1 MIQRLARLLVQ
12 DLERGPVVGK
22 RGKTDGNRNRTRHIL
37 MRDGRRTYPGSRLS
51 ADSFPTM
58 PGITKTNSPP
68 PMREAI
74 SASPSCS
81 CRTAPIRL
89 RTTSPALWP
98 NVSLMPLKSSMSM
111 MPRKKALSPAKTG
124 FSLLTR
130 ALRVSR
136 PVSPSCSALRFKSL
150 CAKRNRLVSVSRWRP
165 VKKSLYPQTVV
176 EIMGAKAGDAEHGY
190 MDRVEPCQ
198 GWGLRMKSDEDMQK
212 ATGLRDNNHPPEPFG
227 QKLRRGGKHDGEN
240 DAHAVRVRRVA
251 SIPSIWMPAS
261 SITGYGPCYAG
272 LHVLQQRPPPHT
284 LCSLPDKTYF
294 PPDKIPNGVAHKK
307 STTLR
312 RYPVHPA

>member
-1 MIQRLARLLVQ
+1 
-12 DLERGPVVGK
+12 
-22 RGKTDGNRNRTRHIL
+22 
-37 MRDGRRTYPGSRLS
+37 
-51 ADSFPTM
+51 
-58 PGITKTNSPP
+58 
-68 PMREAI
+68 
-74 SASPSCS
+74 
-81 CRTAPIRL
+81 
-89 RTTSPALWP
+89 
-98 NVSLMPLKSSMSM
+98 MPLKSSMSM

-150 CAKRNRLVSVSRWRP
+150 CAKRNRLVSVSEASQ
-165 VKKSLYPQTVV
+165 KSLYPQPAV

-284 LCSLPDKTYF
+284 LCSLPDKHISRRTRSRM
-294 PPDKIPNGVAHKK
+294 GWRTKK
-307 STTLR
+307 AQR
-312 RYPVHPA
+312 

>member
-1 MIQRLARLLVQ
+1 MLRQFPVKSALPFPLPFGMIQRLARLLVQ

-165 VKKSLYPQTVV
+165 VKK
-176 EIMGAKAGDAEHGY
+176 
-190 MDRVEPCQ
+190 
-198 GWGLRMKSDEDMQK
+198 
-212 ATGLRDNNHPPEPFG
+212 
-227 QKLRRGGKHDGEN
+227 
-240 DAHAVRVRRVA
+240 
-251 SIPSIWMPAS
+251 
-261 SITGYGPCYAG
+261 
-272 LHVLQQRPPPHT
+272 VLI
-284 LCSLPDKTYF
+284 LNLLSK
-294 PPDKIPNGVAHKK
+294 
-307 STTLR
+307 
-312 RYPVHPA
+312 

>member
-1 MIQRLARLLVQ
+1 MPHPCNSLTACCSSLQA
-12 DLERGPVVGK
+12 P
-22 RGKTDGNRNRTRHIL
+22 TR
-37 MRDGRRTYPGSRLS
+37 PSRCR
-51 ADSFPTM
+51 FPTM
-58 PGITKTNSPP
+58 PGITKTNSSP

-111 MPRKKALSPAKTG
+111 MPRKKAL
-124 FSLLTR
+124 FS
-130 ALRVSR
+130 SQ
-136 PVSPSCSALRFKSL
+136 
-150 CAKRNRLVSVSRWRP
+150 NRLQPSDEGIARKQAGKPVMFRP
-165 VKKSLYPQTVV
+165 ALQVPVRQTQPPCQRIPLGASQKSLYPQPAV

-212 ATGLRDNNHPPEPFG
+212 ATGIRDNNHPPEPFG

-284 LCSLPDKTYF
+284 LCSLPDKHISRRTRSRM
-294 PPDKIPNGVAHKK
+294 GWRTKK
-307 STTLR
+307 AQR
-312 RYPVHPA
+312 

>member
-1 MIQRLARLLVQ
+1 
-12 DLERGPVVGK
+12 
-22 RGKTDGNRNRTRHIL
+22 
-37 MRDGRRTYPGSRLS
+37 
-51 ADSFPTM
+51 
-58 PGITKTNSPP
+58 
-68 PMREAI
+68 
-74 SASPSCS
+74 
-81 CRTAPIRL
+81 
-89 RTTSPALWP
+89 
-98 NVSLMPLKSSMSM
+98 M
-111 MPRKKALSPAKTG
+111 MPRKKAL
-124 FSLLTR
+124 FS
-130 ALRVSR
+130 SQ
-136 PVSPSCSALRFKSL
+136 
-150 CAKRNRLVSVSRWRP
+150 NRLQPSDEGIARKQAGKPVMFRP
-165 VKKSLYPQTVV
+165 ALQVPVRQTQPPCQRIPLAASQKSLYPQPAV

-284 LCSLPDKTYF
+284 LFSLPDKHISRRTRSRM
-294 PPDKIPNGVAHKK
+294 GWRTKK
-307 STTLR
+307 AQR
-312 RYPVHPA
+312 

>member
-1 MIQRLARLLVQ
+1 
-12 DLERGPVVGK
+12 
-22 RGKTDGNRNRTRHIL
+22 
-37 MRDGRRTYPGSRLS
+37 MREGRRTYPGSRLS

-74 SASPSCS
+74 SASLSCS

-98 NVSLMPLKSSMSM
+98 NVSLMPLKSSMST
-111 MPRKKALSPAKTG
+111 MPRKKAL
-124 FSLLTR
+124 FS
-130 ALRVSR
+130 SQ
-136 PVSPSCSALRFKSL
+136 
-150 CAKRNRLVSVSRWRP
+150 NRLQPSDEGIARKQAGKPVMFRP
-165 VKKSLYPQTVV
+165 ALQVPVRQTQPPCQRIPLEASQKSLYPQPAV

-212 ATGLRDNNHPPEPFG
+212 ATGIRDNNHPPEPFG

-240 DAHAVRVRRVA
+240 DAHAVRVRRA
-251 SIPSIWMPAS
+251 CQYPLNMDAR
-261 SITGYGPCYAG
+261 
-272 LHVLQQRPPPHT
+272 QQYYWIRT
-284 LCSLPDKTYF
+284 M
-294 PPDKIPNGVAHKK
+294 
-307 STTLR
+307 LR
-312 RYPVHPA
+312 RAACFTAKATAAHTMQLAR